1 LKPEKT
7 NLYMLGIIGQKILT
21 ALEIRPSRCG
31 KNSKA
36 ESAGSW
42 DSSERY
48 LERKEPLS
56 MMQNLCS
63 AKRSRAIGSLLAIK
77 ATAETI
83 KCLAIVAFF
92 STSGASVAYAGNLQ
106 TDCVMDPSGLVN
118 LSPVTPG
125 VLKEVLVRR
134 GDLVSKG
141 QVIATMNSDVEA
153 ATVDILE
160 TRAKS
165 TAALEAQEAR
175 LSFINAQLE
184 RARILEEQQ
193 AQSAVRVE
201 EISYERAI
209 AESQLKQTQTDA
221 ITATLELNRAKIVY
235 ENTKIRSPVDGYVVD
250 TARSAGEYAGADNH
264 VATIAQYDPIYVEA
278 FVPVDLYE
286 EVRKGMIVKV
296 YPEVPFD
303 GYVEARID
311 AIDVILD
318 TASRTFG
325 VRASLENA
333 GNRFPLG
340 HRCTLEIAT
349 EQP

>member
-1 LKPEKT
+1 
-7 NLYMLGIIGQKILT
+7 
-21 ALEIRPSRCG
+21 
-31 KNSKA
+31 
-36 ESAGSW
+36 
-42 DSSERY
+42 
-48 LERKEPLS
+48 
-56 MMQNLCS
+56 MQNLCS
-63 AKRSRAIGSLLAIK
+63 AKRSRAIGSSLAIK

-83 KCLAIVAFF
+83 KYLAIVTFF
-92 STSGASVAYAGNLQ
+92 STSGASVAYAGSLQ

-141 QVIATMNSDVEA
+141 QVIAMMNSDVEA

-184 RARILEEQQ
+184 RARKLEEQQ

-209 AESQLKQTQTDA
+209 AESQLKQTKTDT

-278 FVPVDLYE
+278 FVPVSLYD

-296 YPEVPFD
+296 YPEAPFD

>member
-1 LKPEKT
+1 MMWTRCSAE
-7 NLYMLGIIGQKILT
+7 
-21 ALEIRPSRCG
+21 PSQAHG
-31 KNSKA
+31 SFLASKA
-36 ESAGSW
+36 AAEARQYLAVAAVLATCAGSV
-42 DSSERY
+42 
-48 LERKEPLS
+48 
-56 MMQNLCS
+56 
-63 AKRSRAIGSLLAIK
+63 G
-77 ATAETI
+77 
-83 KCLAIVAFF
+83 
-92 STSGASVAYAGNLQ
+92 YAGSLQ
-106 TDCVMDPSGLVN
+106 TDCVMDPSSLVN

-125 VLKEVLVRR
+125 VLKDVLVQR
-134 GDLVSKG
+134 GDLVEKG

-153 ATVDILE
+153 ATVEILE

-184 RARILEEQQ
+184 RARKLEEQK

-201 EISYERAI
+201 EISYEKAI

-221 ITATLELNRAKIVY
+221 ITASLELNRARIVY
-235 ENTKIRSPVDGYVVD
+235 ENTKIRSPVDGYVVE
-250 TARSAGEYAGADNH
+250 TTRSAGEYAGADNH

-278 FVPVDLYE
+278 FVPVNLYE

-296 YPEVPFD
+296 YPEAPFD

-325 VRASLENA
+325 VRASLENE

-340 HRCTLEIAT
+340 HRCTLEIKT
-349 EQP
+349 GNP